1 MIRFAPAVVSRQLA
15 SLTSDQRAVSGL
27 SFALESCIMYEVLID
42 ILDAIRAQGELD
54 AIELGQILNR
64 HNKHAATRER
74 AYSKKR
80 VLPYYLKLKEED
92 PVAWEALGI
101 DDGLERQLFA
111 TLRMKPRRTASG
123 VATITVITKPA
134 PCSGNC
140 LYCPNDVRMP
150 KSYLH
155 REPACQRA
163 ERNHFDPYLQVTSRL
178 RALEQMGHVCDK
190 VELIILG
197 GSWSDY
203 PVDYQIWFVSELF
216 RALNEAP
223 VGADVL
229 KERKALYREAGIDG
243 RDEVLAEQTRD
254 IQAAVND
261 GTLDFNSAV
270 RRLYGSG
277 SAWEDVA
284 SWQTA
289 SMTELAEQQR
299 VNEKAAHRVVG
310 LVVETRP
317 ETLDAPTLAHLRAL
331 GCTKVQIGVQSLRP
345 DVLELNG
352 RHAGESDLRRAFELL
367 RIFGF
372 KIHTHFMANLYGS
385 DIADDEADYARFVSE
400 AAFQPDE
407 VKLYPCVLVEG
418 TGLVRRYETGEWR
431 PYAEEDLVGLLARD
445 VLVTP
450 PFTRVSRMIRDIS
463 AVDIMAGSKKTN
475 LRQLVEA
482 SDALK
487 TDEVREIRFREI
499 AGEEVDISA
508 LMLDM
513 IAYETTNTSERFLQ
527 WITPE
532 GKIAGF
538 LRLSLPHEDYLLA
551 HAIELPDELG
561 CAMIRE
567 VHVYGQVANLHRSDG
582 SAQHLGLGRRLV
594 ERACELAR
602 EAGFGRIN
610 VISSVG
616 TRDYYRKL
624 GFVDGMLYQTR
635 EL

>member
-1 MIRFAPAVVSRQLA
+1 
-15 SLTSDQRAVSGL
+15 
-27 SFALESCIMYEVLID
+27 MYEVLVD
-42 ILDAIRAQGELD
+42 ILDAVRVNGPLD

-64 HNKHAATRER
+64 HNKRAATRER

-80 VLPYYLKLKEED
+80 VLPYYLRLKEED
-92 PVAWEALGI
+92 PAAWEALDI
-101 DDGLERQLFA
+101 DDELERRLFA

-134 PCSGNC
+134 VCSGNC

-163 ERNHFDPYLQVTSRL
+163 ERNYFDPYLQVASRL

-203 PVDYQIWFVSELF
+203 PTGYQVWFVNELF

-223 VGADVL
+223 VETDAL
-229 KERKALYREAGIDG
+229 KERKARYREAGIDG
-243 RDEVLAEQTRD
+243 RDEVLAKQTRD
-254 IQAAVND
+254 VQAAVND
-261 GTLDFNSAV
+261 GVLDFNSAV
-270 RRLYGSG
+270 RQFYGSG
-277 SAWEDVA
+277 SAWEDA
-284 SWQTA
+284 ALWQTA
-289 SMTELAEQQR
+289 SMTELAKHQR

-317 ETLDAPTLAHLRAL
+317 ETLDAPTLEHLRAL

-345 DVLELNG
+345 EVLELNG
-352 RHAGESDLRRAFELL
+352 RHTGESDLRRVFELL

-372 KIHTHFMANLYGS
+372 KIHTHFMVNLYGS
-385 DIADDEADYARFVSE
+385 DIAGDEADYARFVSE

-431 PYAEEDLVGLLARD
+431 PYAEEELVELLARD

-482 SDALK
+482 SDTLK
-487 TDEVREIRFREI
+487 AGDVREIRFREI
-499 AGEEVDISA
+499 AGEEIDVSS
-508 LMLDM
+508 LVLDTV
-513 IAYETTNTSERFLQ
+513 AYETTNTSERFLQ

-624 GFVDGMLYQTR
+624 GFVDGALYQTR

>member
-1 MIRFAPAVVSRQLA
+1 
-15 SLTSDQRAVSGL
+15 
-27 SFALESCIMYEVLID
+27 MYEVLVD
-42 ILDAIRAQGELD
+42 ILDAVRVNGPLD

-64 HNKHAATRER
+64 HNKRAAKRER

-80 VLPYYLKLKEED
+80 MLPYYFRLKEED
-92 PVAWEALGI
+92 PVAWQALDI
-101 DDGLERQLFA
+101 DDELERQLFA

-163 ERNHFDPYLQVTSRL
+163 ERNYFDPYLQVASRL

-203 PVDYQIWFVSELF
+203 PTGYQVWFVNELF

-223 VGADVL
+223 VETDAL
-229 KERKALYREAGIDG
+229 KERKARYQEAGIDG
-243 RDEVLAEQTRD
+243 RDEVLAKQTRD
-254 IQAAVND
+254 VQAAVND
-261 GTLDFNSAV
+261 GVLDFNSAV
-270 RRLYGSG
+270 RQFYGSG
-277 SAWEDVA
+277 SAWEDA
-284 SWQTA
+284 ALWQTA
-289 SMTELAEQQR
+289 SMTELAKHQR

-317 ETLDAPTLAHLRAL
+317 ETLDAPTLEHLRAL

-345 DVLELNG
+345 EVLELNG
-352 RHAGESDLRRAFELL
+352 RHTGESDLRRAFELL

-372 KIHTHFMANLYGS
+372 KIHTHFMVNLYGS
-385 DIADDEADYARFVSE
+385 DIAGDEADYARFVSE

-508 LMLDM
+508 LMLDTV
-513 IAYETTNTSERFLQ
+513 AYETTNTSERFLQ

-624 GFVDGMLYQTR
+624 GFVDGALYQTR

>member
-1 MIRFAPAVVSRQLA
+1 
-15 SLTSDQRAVSGL
+15 
-27 SFALESCIMYEVLID
+27 MYEVLVD
-42 ILDAIRAQGELD
+42 ILDAVRVNGPLD
-54 AIELGQILNR
+54 AIELGQIFNR
-64 HNKHAATRER
+64 HNKRAATRER

-80 VLPYYLKLKEED
+80 VLPYYLRLKEED
-92 PVAWEALGI
+92 PAAWEALDI
-101 DDGLERQLFA
+101 DDELERRLFA

-134 PCSGNC
+134 VCSGNC

-163 ERNHFDPYLQVTSRL
+163 ERNYFDPYLQVASRL

-203 PVDYQIWFVSELF
+203 PTGYQVWFVNELF

-223 VGADVL
+223 VETDAL
-229 KERKALYREAGIDG
+229 KERKARYREAGIDG
-243 RDEVLAEQTRD
+243 RDEVLAKQTRD
-254 IQAAVND
+254 VQAAVND
-261 GTLDFNSAV
+261 GVLDFNSAV
-270 RRLYGSG
+270 RQFYGSG
-277 SAWEDVA
+277 SAWEDA
-284 SWQTA
+284 ALWQTA
-289 SMTELAEQQR
+289 SMTELAKHQR

-317 ETLDAPTLAHLRAL
+317 ETLDAPTLEHLRAL

-345 DVLELNG
+345 EVLELNG
-352 RHAGESDLRRAFELL
+352 RHTGESDLRRAFELL

-372 KIHTHFMANLYGS
+372 KIHTHFMVNLYGS
-385 DIADDEADYARFVSE
+385 DIAGDEADYARFVSE

-431 PYAEEDLVGLLARD
+431 PYAEEELVELLARD

-482 SDALK
+482 SDTLK
-487 TDEVREIRFREI
+487 AGDVREIRFREI
-499 AGEEVDISA
+499 AGEEIDVSS
-508 LMLDM
+508 LVLDTV
-513 IAYETTNTSERFLQ
+513 AYETTNTSERFLQ

-624 GFVDGMLYQTR
+624 GFVDGALYQTR

>member
-1 MIRFAPAVVSRQLA
+1 
-15 SLTSDQRAVSGL
+15 
-27 SFALESCIMYEVLID
+27 MYEVLID

-54 AIELGQILNR
+54 ALALGQILNR
-64 HNKHAATRER
+64 HNKRAATRER

-80 VLPYYLKLKEED
+80 MLPYYLKLKEED
-92 PVAWEALGI
+92 PAAWAALAI
-101 DDGLERQLFA
+101 DEELERQLFA

-123 VATITVITKPA
+123 VATITVITKPHA
-134 PCSGNC
+134 CSGHC

-163 ERNHFDPYLQVTSRL
+163 ERNYFDPYLQVASRL
-178 RALEQMGHVCDK
+178 RALMQMGHACDK
-190 VELIILG
+190 IELIILG
-197 GSWSDY
+197 GSWTDY
-203 PVDYQIWFVSELF
+203 PEGYRTWFVSELF

-223 VGADVL
+223 IGADVL
-229 KERKALYREAGIDG
+229 KGRRARYRAAGIDG
-243 RDEVLAEQTRD
+243 RDEVLAERTYD

-261 GTLDFNSAV
+261 GTLDFNGAV
-270 RRLYGSG
+270 RQLYGAG

-299 VNEKAAHRVVG
+299 INEKAEHRVVG

-317 ETLDAPTLAHLRAL
+317 ETLDAPTLTCLRAL

-345 DVLELNG
+345 EVLALNNRTG
-352 RHAGESDLRRAFELL
+352 DEQQLRRAFELL

-372 KIHTHFMANLYGS
+372 KIHTHFMVNLYGS
-385 DIADDEADYARFVSE
+385 TIADDEADYARFVSE
-400 AAFQPDE
+400 TAFQPDE

-418 TGLVRRYETGEWR
+418 TGLVEKHAGGQWQ
-431 PYAEEDLVGLLARD
+431 PYAEDELVELLTRD
-445 VLVTP
+445 VLATP

-463 AVDIMAGSKKTN
+463 AVDIVAGSKKTN
-475 LRQLVEA
+475 LRQMVEA
-482 SDALK
+482 SLANNV
-487 TDEVREIRFREI
+487 EAVREMRFREI
-499 AGEEVDISA
+499 AGDEVDLAELA
-508 LMLDM
+508 LDEV
-513 IAYETTNTSERFLQ
+513 AYETSNTSERFLQ
-527 WITPE
+527 WVTPQ

-538 LRLSLPHEDYLLA
+538 LRLSLPHDGYVRV
-551 HAIELPDELG
+551 HTDELPDELG

-567 VHVYGQVANLHRSDG
+567 VHVYGQAANLHRSDG
-582 SAQHLGLGRRLV
+582 SAQHLGLGRQLV
-594 ERACELAR
+594 EHACAIAR

-624 GFVDGMLYQTR
+624 GFADGDLYQTR

>member
-1 MIRFAPAVVSRQLA
+1 
-15 SLTSDQRAVSGL
+15 
-27 SFALESCIMYEVLID
+27 MYEVLVD
-42 ILDAIRAQGELD
+42 ILDAVRVNGPLD

-64 HNKHAATRER
+64 HNKRAATRER

-80 VLPYYLKLKEED
+80 VLPYYLRLKEED
-92 PVAWEALGI
+92 PAAWEALDI
-101 DDGLERQLFA
+101 DDELERRLFA

-134 PCSGNC
+134 VCSGNC

-163 ERNHFDPYLQVTSRL
+163 ERNYFDPYLQVASRL

-203 PVDYQIWFVSELF
+203 PTGYQVWFVNELF

-223 VGADVL
+223 VETDAL
-229 KERKALYREAGIDG
+229 KERKARYREAGIDG
-243 RDEVLAEQTRD
+243 RDEVLAKQTRD
-254 IQAAVND
+254 VQAAVND
-261 GTLDFNSAV
+261 GALDFNSAV
-270 RRLYGSG
+270 RQFYGSG
-277 SAWEDVA
+277 SAWEDA
-284 SWQTA
+284 ALWQTA
-289 SMTELAEQQR
+289 SMTELAKHQR

-317 ETLDAPTLAHLRAL
+317 ETLDAPTLEHLRAL

-345 DVLELNG
+345 EVLELNG
-352 RHAGESDLRRAFELL
+352 RHTGESDLRRAFELL

-372 KIHTHFMANLYGS
+372 KIHTHFMVNLYGS
-385 DIADDEADYARFVSE
+385 DIAGDEADYARFVSE

-431 PYAEEDLVGLLARD
+431 PYAEEELVELLARD

-482 SDALK
+482 SDTLK
-487 TDEVREIRFREI
+487 AGDVREIRFREI
-499 AGEEVDISA
+499 AGEEIDVSS
-508 LMLDM
+508 LVLDTVV
-513 IAYETTNTSERFLQ
+513 YETTNTSERFLQ

-624 GFVDGMLYQTR
+624 GFVDGALYQTR

>member
-1 MIRFAPAVVSRQLA
+1 MV
-15 SLTSDQRAVSGL
+15 
-27 SFALESCIMYEVLID
+27 
-42 ILDAIRAQGELD
+42 
-54 AIELGQILNR
+54 
-64 HNKHAATRER
+64 
-74 AYSKKR
+74 
-80 VLPYYLKLKEED
+80 
-92 PVAWEALGI
+92 
-101 DDGLERQLFA
+101 
-111 TLRMKPRRTASG
+111 
-123 VATITVITKPA
+123 
-134 PCSGNC
+134 
-140 LYCPNDVRMP
+140 
-150 KSYLH
+150 
-155 REPACQRA
+155 
-163 ERNHFDPYLQVTSRL
+163 
-178 RALEQMGHVCDK
+178 
-190 VELIILG
+190 
-197 GSWSDY
+197 
-203 PVDYQIWFVSELF
+203 
-216 RALNEAP
+216 
-223 VGADVL
+223 
-229 KERKALYREAGIDG
+229 
-243 RDEVLAEQTRD
+243 
-254 IQAAVND
+254 
-261 GTLDFNSAV
+261 
-270 RRLYGSG
+270 
-277 SAWEDVA
+277 
-284 SWQTA
+284 
-289 SMTELAEQQR
+289 
-299 VNEKAAHRVVG
+299 
-310 LVVETRP
+310 
-317 ETLDAPTLAHLRAL
+317 
-331 GCTKVQIGVQSLRP
+331 
-345 DVLELNG
+345 
-352 RHAGESDLRRAFELL
+352 
-367 RIFGF
+367 
-372 KIHTHFMANLYGS
+372 NLYGS
-385 DIADDEADYARFVSE
+385 DIAGDEADYARFVSE

-508 LMLDM
+508 LMLDTV
-513 IAYETTNTSERFLQ
+513 AYETTNTSERFLQ

-624 GFVDGMLYQTR
+624 GFVDGALYQTR

>member
-1 MIRFAPAVVSRQLA
+1 
-15 SLTSDQRAVSGL
+15 
-27 SFALESCIMYEVLID
+27 MYEVLVD
-42 ILDAIRAQGELD
+42 ILDAVRVNGPLD

-64 HNKHAATRER
+64 HNKRAATRER

-80 VLPYYLKLKEED
+80 VLPYYLRLKEED
-92 PVAWEALGI
+92 PAAWEALDI
-101 DDGLERQLFA
+101 DDELERRLFA

-134 PCSGNC
+134 VCSGNC

-163 ERNHFDPYLQVTSRL
+163 ERNYFDPYLQVASRL

-203 PVDYQIWFVSELF
+203 PTGYQVWFVNELF

-223 VGADVL
+223 VETDAL
-229 KERKALYREAGIDG
+229 KERKAHYREAGIDG
-243 RDEVLAEQTRD
+243 RDEVLAKQTRD
-254 IQAAVND
+254 VQAAVND
-261 GTLDFNSAV
+261 GVLDFNSAV
-270 RRLYGSG
+270 RQFYGSG
-277 SAWEDVA
+277 SAWEDA
-284 SWQTA
+284 ALWQTA
-289 SMTELAEQQR
+289 SMTELAKHQC

-317 ETLDAPTLAHLRAL
+317 ETLDAPTLEHLRAL

-345 DVLELNG
+345 EVLELNG
-352 RHAGESDLRRAFELL
+352 RHTGESDLRRAFELL

-372 KIHTHFMANLYGS
+372 KIHTHFMVNLYGS
-385 DIADDEADYARFVSE
+385 DIAGDEADYARFVSE

-431 PYAEEDLVGLLARD
+431 PYAEEELVELLARD

-482 SDALK
+482 SDTLK
-487 TDEVREIRFREI
+487 AGDVREIRFREI
-499 AGEEVDISA
+499 AGEEIDVSS
-508 LMLDM
+508 LVLDTV
-513 IAYETTNTSERFLQ
+513 AYETTNTSERFLQ

-624 GFVDGMLYQTR
+624 GFVDGALYQTR

>member
-1 MIRFAPAVVSRQLA
+1 
-15 SLTSDQRAVSGL
+15 
-27 SFALESCIMYEVLID
+27 MYEVLVD
-42 ILDAIRAQGELD
+42 ILDAVRVNGPLD

-64 HNKHAATRER
+64 HNKRAATRER

-80 VLPYYLKLKEED
+80 VLPYYLRLKEED
-92 PVAWEALGI
+92 PAAWEALDI
-101 DDGLERQLFA
+101 DDELERRLFA

-134 PCSGNC
+134 VCSGNC

-163 ERNHFDPYLQVTSRL
+163 ERNYFDPYLQVASRL

-203 PVDYQIWFVSELF
+203 PTGYQVWFVNELF

-223 VGADVL
+223 VETDAL
-229 KERKALYREAGIDG
+229 KERKARYREAGIDG
-243 RDEVLAEQTRD
+243 RDEVLAKQTRD
-254 IQAAVND
+254 VQAAVND
-261 GTLDFNSAV
+261 GVLDFNSAV
-270 RRLYGSG
+270 RQFYGSG
-277 SAWEDVA
+277 SAWEDA
-284 SWQTA
+284 ALWQTA
-289 SMTELAEQQR
+289 SMTELAKHQR

-317 ETLDAPTLAHLRAL
+317 ETLDAPTLEHLRAL

-345 DVLELNG
+345 EVLELNG
-352 RHAGESDLRRAFELL
+352 RHTGESDLRRAFELL

-372 KIHTHFMANLYGS
+372 KIHTHFMVNLYGS
-385 DIADDEADYARFVSE
+385 DIAGDEADYARFVSE

-431 PYAEEDLVGLLARD
+431 PYAEEELVELLARD

-482 SDALK
+482 SDTLK
-487 TDEVREIRFREI
+487 AGDVREIRFREI
-499 AGEEVDISA
+499 AGEEIDVSS
-508 LMLDM
+508 LVLDTV
-513 IAYETTNTSERFLQ
+513 AYETTNTSERFLQ

-624 GFVDGMLYQTR
+624 GFVDGALYQTR

>member
-1 MIRFAPAVVSRQLA
+1 
-15 SLTSDQRAVSGL
+15 
-27 SFALESCIMYEVLID
+27 MYEVLVD
-42 ILDAIRAQGELD
+42 ILDAVRVNGPLD

-64 HNKHAATRER
+64 HNKRAAKRER

-80 VLPYYLKLKEED
+80 MLPYYFRLKEED
-92 PVAWEALGI
+92 PVAWQALDI
-101 DDGLERQLFA
+101 DDELERQLFA

-163 ERNHFDPYLQVTSRL
+163 ERNYFDPYLQVASRL
-178 RALEQMGHVCDK
+178 RALEQMGHVCGK

-203 PVDYQIWFVSELF
+203 PTGYQVWFVNELF

-223 VGADVL
+223 VETDAL
-229 KERKALYREAGIDG
+229 KERKARYREAGIDG
-243 RDEVLAEQTRD
+243 RDEVLAKQTRD
-254 IQAAVND
+254 VQAAVND
-261 GTLDFNSAV
+261 GVLDFNSAV
-270 RRLYGSG
+270 RQFYGSG
-277 SAWEDVA
+277 SAWEDA
-284 SWQTA
+284 ALWQTA
-289 SMTELAEQQR
+289 SMTELAKHQR

-317 ETLDAPTLAHLRAL
+317 ETLDAPTLEHLRAL

-345 DVLELNG
+345 EVLELNG
-352 RHAGESDLRRAFELL
+352 RHTGESDLRRAFELL

-372 KIHTHFMANLYGS
+372 KIHTHFMVNLYGS
-385 DIADDEADYARFVSE
+385 DIAGDEADYARFVSE

-508 LMLDM
+508 LMLDTV
-513 IAYETTNTSERFLQ
+513 AYETTNTSERFLQ

-624 GFVDGMLYQTR
+624 GFVDGALYQTR

>member
-1 MIRFAPAVVSRQLA
+1 
-15 SLTSDQRAVSGL
+15 
-27 SFALESCIMYEVLID
+27 MYEVLVD
-42 ILDAIRAQGELD
+42 ILDAVRVNGPLD

-64 HNKHAATRER
+64 HNKRAATRER

-80 VLPYYLKLKEED
+80 VLPYYLRLKEED
-92 PVAWEALGI
+92 PAAWEALDI
-101 DDGLERQLFA
+101 DDELERRLFA

-134 PCSGNC
+134 VCSGNC

-163 ERNHFDPYLQVTSRL
+163 ERNYFDPYLQVASRL

-203 PVDYQIWFVSELF
+203 PTGYQVWFVNELF

-223 VGADVL
+223 VETDAL
-229 KERKALYREAGIDG
+229 KERKARYREAGIDG
-243 RDEVLAEQTRD
+243 RDEVLAKQTRD
-254 IQAAVND
+254 VQAAVND
-261 GTLDFNSAV
+261 GVLDFNSAV
-270 RRLYGSG
+270 RQFYGSG
-277 SAWEDVA
+277 SAWEDA
-284 SWQTA
+284 ALWQTA
-289 SMTELAEQQR
+289 SMTELAKHQR

-317 ETLDAPTLAHLRAL
+317 ETLDAPTLEHLRAL

-345 DVLELNG
+345 EVLELNG
-352 RHAGESDLRRAFELL
+352 RHTGESDLRRAFELL

-372 KIHTHFMANLYGS
+372 KIHTHFMVNLYGS
-385 DIADDEADYARFVSE
+385 DIAGDEADYARFVSE

-418 TGLVRRYETGEWR
+418 TGLIRRYETGEWR
-431 PYAEEDLVGLLARD
+431 PYAEEELVELLARD

-482 SDALK
+482 SDTLK
-487 TDEVREIRFREI
+487 AGDVREIRFREI
-499 AGEEVDISA
+499 AGEEIDVSS
-508 LMLDM
+508 LVLDTV
-513 IAYETTNTSERFLQ
+513 AYETTNTSERFLQ

-624 GFVDGMLYQTR
+624 GFVDGALYQTR

>member
-1 MIRFAPAVVSRQLA
+1 
-15 SLTSDQRAVSGL
+15 
-27 SFALESCIMYEVLID
+27 MYEVLVD
-42 ILDAIRAQGELD
+42 ILDAVRVNGPLD

-64 HNKHAATRER
+64 HNKRAATRER

-80 VLPYYLKLKEED
+80 VLPYYLRLKEED
-92 PVAWEALGI
+92 PAAWEALDI
-101 DDGLERQLFA
+101 DDELERRLFA

-134 PCSGNC
+134 VCSGNC

-163 ERNHFDPYLQVTSRL
+163 ERNYFDPYLQVASRL

-203 PVDYQIWFVSELF
+203 PTGYQVWFVNELF

-223 VGADVL
+223 VETDAL
-229 KERKALYREAGIDG
+229 KERKAHYREAGIDG
-243 RDEVLAEQTRD
+243 RDEVLAKQTRD
-254 IQAAVND
+254 VQAAVND
-261 GTLDFNSAV
+261 GVLDFNSAV
-270 RRLYGSG
+270 RQFYGSG
-277 SAWEDVA
+277 SAWEDA
-284 SWQTA
+284 ALWQTA
-289 SMTELAEQQR
+289 SMTELAKHQR

-317 ETLDAPTLAHLRAL
+317 ETLDAPTLEHLRAL

-345 DVLELNG
+345 EVLELNG
-352 RHAGESDLRRAFELL
+352 RHTGESDLRRAFELL

-372 KIHTHFMANLYGS
+372 KIHTHFMVNLYGS
-385 DIADDEADYARFVSE
+385 DIAGDEADYARFVSE

-431 PYAEEDLVGLLARD
+431 PYAEEELVELLARD

-482 SDALK
+482 SDTLK
-487 TDEVREIRFREI
+487 AGDVREIRFREI
-499 AGEEVDISA
+499 AGEEIDVSS
-508 LMLDM
+508 LVLDTV
-513 IAYETTNTSERFLQ
+513 AYETTNTSERFLQ

-624 GFVDGMLYQTR
+624 GFVDGALYQTR

>member
-1 MIRFAPAVVSRQLA
+1 
-15 SLTSDQRAVSGL
+15 
-27 SFALESCIMYEVLID
+27 MYEVLVD
-42 ILDAIRAQGELD
+42 ILDAVRVNGPLD

-64 HNKHAATRER
+64 HNKRAAKRER

-80 VLPYYLKLKEED
+80 MLPYYFRLKEED
-92 PVAWEALGI
+92 PVAWQALDI
-101 DDGLERQLFA
+101 DDELERQLFA

-163 ERNHFDPYLQVTSRL
+163 ERNYFDPYLQVASRL

-203 PVDYQIWFVSELF
+203 PTGYQVWFVNELF

-223 VGADVL
+223 VETDAL
-229 KERKALYREAGIDG
+229 KERKARYREAGIDG
-243 RDEVLAEQTRD
+243 RDEVLAKQTRD
-254 IQAAVND
+254 VQAAVND
-261 GTLDFNSAV
+261 GVLDFNSAV
-270 RRLYGSG
+270 RQFYGSG
-277 SAWEDVA
+277 SAWEDA
-284 SWQTA
+284 ALWQTA
-289 SMTELAEQQR
+289 SMTELAKHQR

-317 ETLDAPTLAHLRAL
+317 ETLDTPTLEHLRAL

-345 DVLELNG
+345 EVLELNG
-352 RHAGESDLRRAFELL
+352 RHTGESDLRRAFELL

-372 KIHTHFMANLYGS
+372 KIHTHFMVNLYGS
-385 DIADDEADYARFVSE
+385 DIAGDEADYARFVSE

-508 LMLDM
+508 LMLDTV
-513 IAYETTNTSERFLQ
+513 AYETTNTSERFLQ

-624 GFVDGMLYQTR
+624 GFVDGALYQTR

>member
-1 MIRFAPAVVSRQLA
+1 
-15 SLTSDQRAVSGL
+15 
-27 SFALESCIMYEVLID
+27 MYEVLVD
-42 ILDAIRAQGELD
+42 ILDAVRINGPLD

-64 HNKHAATRER
+64 HNKRAATRER

-80 VLPYYLKLKEED
+80 VLPYYLRLKEED
-92 PVAWEALGI
+92 PAAWEALDI
-101 DDGLERQLFA
+101 DDELERRLFA

-134 PCSGNC
+134 VCSGNC

-163 ERNHFDPYLQVTSRL
+163 ERNYFDPYLQVASRL

-203 PVDYQIWFVSELF
+203 PTGYQVWFVNELF

-223 VGADVL
+223 VETDAL
-229 KERKALYREAGIDG
+229 KERKARYREAGIDG
-243 RDEVLAEQTRD
+243 RDEVLAKQTRD
-254 IQAAVND
+254 VQAAVND
-261 GTLDFNSAV
+261 GVLDFNSAV
-270 RRLYGSG
+270 RQFYGSG
-277 SAWEDVA
+277 SAWEDA
-284 SWQTA
+284 ALWQTA
-289 SMTELAEQQR
+289 SMTELAKHQR

-317 ETLDAPTLAHLRAL
+317 ETLDAPTLEHLRAL

-345 DVLELNG
+345 EVLELNG
-352 RHAGESDLRRAFELL
+352 RHTGESDLRRAFELL

-372 KIHTHFMANLYGS
+372 KIHTHFMVNLYGS
-385 DIADDEADYARFVSE
+385 DIAGDEADYARFVSE

-431 PYAEEDLVGLLARD
+431 PYAEEELVELLARD

-482 SDALK
+482 SDTLK
-487 TDEVREIRFREI
+487 AGDVREIRFREI
-499 AGEEVDISA
+499 AGEEIDVSS
-508 LMLDM
+508 LVLDTV
-513 IAYETTNTSERFLQ
+513 AYETTNTSERFLQ

-624 GFVDGMLYQTR
+624 GFVDGALYQTR

>member
-1 MIRFAPAVVSRQLA
+1 
-15 SLTSDQRAVSGL
+15 
-27 SFALESCIMYEVLID
+27 MYEVLVD
-42 ILDAIRAQGELD
+42 ILDAVRVNGPLD
-54 AIELGQILNR
+54 VIELGQILNR
-64 HNKHAATRER
+64 HNKRAAKRER

-80 VLPYYLKLKEED
+80 MLPYYFRLKEED
-92 PVAWEALGI
+92 PVAWQALDI
-101 DDGLERQLFA
+101 DDELERQLFA

-163 ERNHFDPYLQVTSRL
+163 ERNYFDPYLQVASRL

-203 PVDYQIWFVSELF
+203 PTGYQVWFVNELF

-223 VGADVL
+223 VETDAL
-229 KERKALYREAGIDG
+229 KERKARYREAGIDG
-243 RDEVLAEQTRD
+243 RDEVLAKQTRD
-254 IQAAVND
+254 VQAAVND
-261 GTLDFNSAV
+261 GVLDFNSAV
-270 RRLYGSG
+270 RQFYGSG
-277 SAWEDVA
+277 SAWEDA
-284 SWQTA
+284 ALWQTA
-289 SMTELAEQQR
+289 SMTELAKHQR

-317 ETLDAPTLAHLRAL
+317 ETLDAPTLEHLRAL

-345 DVLELNG
+345 EVLELNG
-352 RHAGESDLRRAFELL
+352 RHTGESDLRRAFELL

-372 KIHTHFMANLYGS
+372 KIHTHFMVNLYGS
-385 DIADDEADYARFVSE
+385 DIAGDEADYARFVSE

-508 LMLDM
+508 LMLDTV
-513 IAYETTNTSERFLQ
+513 AYETTNTSERFLQ

-624 GFVDGMLYQTR
+624 GFVDGALYQTR

>member
-1 MIRFAPAVVSRQLA
+1 
-15 SLTSDQRAVSGL
+15 
-27 SFALESCIMYEVLID
+27 MYEVLVD
-42 ILDAIRAQGELD
+42 ILDAVRVNGPLD

-64 HNKHAATRER
+64 HNKRAATRER

-80 VLPYYLKLKEED
+80 VLPYYLRLKEED
-92 PVAWEALGI
+92 PAAWEALDI
-101 DDGLERQLFA
+101 DDELERRLFA

-134 PCSGNC
+134 VCSGNC

-163 ERNHFDPYLQVTSRL
+163 ERNYFDPYLQVASRL

-203 PVDYQIWFVSELF
+203 PTGYQVWFVNELF

-223 VGADVL
+223 VETDAL
-229 KERKALYREAGIDG
+229 KERKAHYREAGIDG
-243 RDEVLAEQTRD
+243 RDEVLAKQTRD
-254 IQAAVND
+254 VQAAVND
-261 GTLDFNSAV
+261 GVLDFNSAV
-270 RRLYGSG
+270 RQFYGSG
-277 SAWEDVA
+277 SAWEDA
-284 SWQTA
+284 ALWQTA
-289 SMTELAEQQR
+289 SMTELAKHQR

-317 ETLDAPTLAHLRAL
+317 ETLDAPTLEHLRAL

-345 DVLELNG
+345 EVLELNG
-352 RHAGESDLRRAFELL
+352 RHTGESDLRRAFELL

-372 KIHTHFMANLYGS
+372 KIHTHFMVNLYGS
-385 DIADDEADYARFVSE
+385 DIAGDEADYARFVSE

-431 PYAEEDLVGLLARD
+431 PYAEEELVELLARD

-463 AVDIMAGSKKTN
+463 AVDIMAGSKKMN

-482 SDALK
+482 SDTLK
-487 TDEVREIRFREI
+487 AGDVREIRFREI
-499 AGEEVDISA
+499 AGEEIDVSS
-508 LMLDM
+508 LVLDTV
-513 IAYETTNTSERFLQ
+513 AYETTNTSERFLQ

-624 GFVDGMLYQTR
+624 GFVDGALYQTR

>member
-1 MIRFAPAVVSRQLA
+1 
-15 SLTSDQRAVSGL
+15 
-27 SFALESCIMYEVLID
+27 MYEVLVD
-42 ILDAIRAQGELD
+42 ILDAVRVNGPLD
-54 AIELGQILNR
+54 TIELGQILNR
-64 HNKHAATRER
+64 HNKRAAKRER

-80 VLPYYLKLKEED
+80 MLPYYFRLKEED
-92 PVAWEALGI
+92 PVAWQALDI
-101 DDGLERQLFA
+101 DDELERQLFA

-163 ERNHFDPYLQVTSRL
+163 ERNYFDPYLQVASRL

-203 PVDYQIWFVSELF
+203 PTGYQVWFVNELF

-223 VGADVL
+223 VETDAL
-229 KERKALYREAGIDG
+229 KERKARYREAGIDG
-243 RDEVLAEQTRD
+243 RDEVLAKQTRD
-254 IQAAVND
+254 VQAAVND
-261 GTLDFNSAV
+261 GVLDFNSAV
-270 RRLYGSG
+270 RQFYGSG
-277 SAWEDVA
+277 SAWEDA
-284 SWQTA
+284 ALWQTA
-289 SMTELAEQQR
+289 SMTELAKHQR

-317 ETLDAPTLAHLRAL
+317 ETLDAPTLEHLRAL

-345 DVLELNG
+345 EVLELNG
-352 RHAGESDLRRAFELL
+352 RHTGESDLRRAFELL

-372 KIHTHFMANLYGS
+372 KIHTHFMVNLYGS
-385 DIADDEADYARFVSE
+385 DIAGDEADYARFVSE

-508 LMLDM
+508 LMLDTV
-513 IAYETTNTSERFLQ
+513 AYETTNTSERFLQ

-624 GFVDGMLYQTR
+624 GFVDGALYQTR

>member
-1 MIRFAPAVVSRQLA
+1 
-15 SLTSDQRAVSGL
+15 
-27 SFALESCIMYEVLID
+27 MYEVLVD
-42 ILDAIRAQGELD
+42 ILDAVRVNGPLD

-64 HNKHAATRER
+64 HNKRAATRER

-80 VLPYYLKLKEED
+80 VLPYYLRLKEED
-92 PVAWEALGI
+92 PAAWEALDI
-101 DDGLERQLFA
+101 DDELERRLFA

-134 PCSGNC
+134 VCSGNC

-163 ERNHFDPYLQVTSRL
+163 ERNYFDPYLQVASRL

-203 PVDYQIWFVSELF
+203 PTGYQVWFVNELF

-223 VGADVL
+223 VETDAL
-229 KERKALYREAGIDG
+229 KERKARYREAGIDG
-243 RDEVLAEQTRD
+243 RDEVLAKQTRD
-254 IQAAVND
+254 VQAAVND
-261 GTLDFNSAV
+261 GVLDFNSAV
-270 RRLYGSG
+270 RQFYGSG
-277 SAWEDVA
+277 SAWEDA
-284 SWQTA
+284 ALWQTA
-289 SMTELAEQQR
+289 SMTELAKHQR

-317 ETLDAPTLAHLRAL
+317 ETLDAPTLEHLRAL
-331 GCTKVQIGVQSLRP
+331 GCTKVQIGVQSLRSE
-345 DVLELNG
+345 VLELNG
-352 RHAGESDLRRAFELL
+352 RHTGESDLRRAFELL

-372 KIHTHFMANLYGS
+372 KIHTHFMVNLYGS
-385 DIADDEADYARFVSE
+385 DIAGDEADYARFVSE

-431 PYAEEDLVGLLARD
+431 PYAEEELVELLARD

-482 SDALK
+482 SDTLK
-487 TDEVREIRFREI
+487 AGDVREIRFREI
-499 AGEEVDISA
+499 AGEEIDVSS
-508 LMLDM
+508 LVLDTV
-513 IAYETTNTSERFLQ
+513 AYETTNTSERFLQ

-624 GFVDGMLYQTR
+624 GFVDGALYQTR

>member
-1 MIRFAPAVVSRQLA
+1 
-15 SLTSDQRAVSGL
+15 
-27 SFALESCIMYEVLID
+27 MYEVLVD
-42 ILDAIRAQGELD
+42 ILDAVRVNGPLD

-64 HNKHAATRER
+64 HNKRAAKRER

-80 VLPYYLKLKEED
+80 MLPYYFRLKEED
-92 PVAWEALGI
+92 PVAWQALDI
-101 DDGLERQLFA
+101 DDELERQLFA

-163 ERNHFDPYLQVTSRL
+163 ERNYFDPYLQVASRL

-203 PVDYQIWFVSELF
+203 PTGYQVWFVNELF

-223 VGADVL
+223 VETDAL
-229 KERKALYREAGIDG
+229 KERKARYREAGIDG
-243 RDEVLAEQTRD
+243 RDEVLAKQTRD
-254 IQAAVND
+254 VQAAVND
-261 GTLDFNSAV
+261 GVLDFNSAV
-270 RRLYGSG
+270 RQFYGSE
-277 SAWEDVA
+277 SAWEDA
-284 SWQTA
+284 ALWQTA
-289 SMTELAEQQR
+289 SMTELAKHQR

-317 ETLDAPTLAHLRAL
+317 ETLDAPTLEHLRAL

-345 DVLELNG
+345 EVLELNG
-352 RHAGESDLRRAFELL
+352 RHTGESDLRRAFELL

-372 KIHTHFMANLYGS
+372 KIHTHFMVNLYGS
-385 DIADDEADYARFVSE
+385 DIAGDEADYARFVSE

-508 LMLDM
+508 LMLDTV
-513 IAYETTNTSERFLQ
+513 AYETTNTSERFLQ

-624 GFVDGMLYQTR
+624 GFVDGALYQTR

>member
-1 MIRFAPAVVSRQLA
+1 
-15 SLTSDQRAVSGL
+15 
-27 SFALESCIMYEVLID
+27 MYEVLVD
-42 ILDAIRAQGELD
+42 ILDAVRVNGPLD

-64 HNKHAATRER
+64 HNKRAATRER

-80 VLPYYLKLKEED
+80 VLPYYLRLKEED
-92 PVAWEALGI
+92 PAAWEALDI
-101 DDGLERQLFA
+101 DDELERRLFA

-134 PCSGNC
+134 VCSGNC

-163 ERNHFDPYLQVTSRL
+163 ERNYFDPYLQVASRL

-203 PVDYQIWFVSELF
+203 PTGYQVWFVNELF

-223 VGADVL
+223 VETDAL
-229 KERKALYREAGIDG
+229 KERKAHYREAGIDG
-243 RDEVLAEQTRD
+243 RDEVLAKQTRD
-254 IQAAVND
+254 VQAAVND
-261 GTLDFNSAV
+261 GVLDFNSAV
-270 RRLYGSG
+270 RQFYGSG
-277 SAWEDVA
+277 SAWEDA
-284 SWQTA
+284 ALWQTA
-289 SMTELAEQQR
+289 SMTELAKHQR

-317 ETLDAPTLAHLRAL
+317 ETLDAPTLEHLRAL

-345 DVLELNG
+345 EVLELNG
-352 RHAGESDLRRAFELL
+352 RHTGESDLRRAFELL

-372 KIHTHFMANLYGS
+372 KIHTHFMVNLYGS
-385 DIADDEADYARFVSE
+385 DIAGDEADYARFVSE

-431 PYAEEDLVGLLARD
+431 PYAEEELVELLARD

-482 SDALK
+482 SDTLK
-487 TDEVREIRFREI
+487 AGDVREIRFREI
-499 AGEEVDISA
+499 AGEEIDVSS
-508 LMLDM
+508 LVLDTV
-513 IAYETTNTSERFLQ
+513 AYETTNTSERFLQ

-567 VHVYGQVANLHRSDG
+567 LHVYGQVANLHRSDG

-624 GFVDGMLYQTR
+624 GFVDGALYQTR

>member
-1 MIRFAPAVVSRQLA
+1 
-15 SLTSDQRAVSGL
+15 
-27 SFALESCIMYEVLID
+27 MYEVLVD
-42 ILDAIRAQGELD
+42 ILDAVRVNGPLD

-64 HNKHAATRER
+64 HNKRAATRER

-80 VLPYYLKLKEED
+80 VLPYYLRLKEED
-92 PVAWEALGI
+92 PAAWEALDI
-101 DDGLERQLFA
+101 DDELERRLFA

-134 PCSGNC
+134 VCSGNC

-163 ERNHFDPYLQVTSRL
+163 ERNYFDPYLQVASRL

-203 PVDYQIWFVSELF
+203 PTGYQVWFVNELF

-223 VGADVL
+223 VETDAL
-229 KERKALYREAGIDG
+229 KERKARYREAGIDG
-243 RDEVLAEQTRD
+243 RDEVLAKQTRD
-254 IQAAVND
+254 VQAAVND
-261 GTLDFNSAV
+261 GVLDFNSAV
-270 RRLYGSG
+270 RQFYGSG
-277 SAWEDVA
+277 SAWEDA
-284 SWQTA
+284 ALWQTA
-289 SMTELAEQQR
+289 SMTELAKHQR

-317 ETLDAPTLAHLRAL
+317 ETLDAPTLEHLRAL

-345 DVLELNG
+345 EVLELNG
-352 RHAGESDLRRAFELL
+352 RHTGESDLRRAFELL

-372 KIHTHFMANLYGS
+372 KIHTHFMVNLYGS
-385 DIADDEADYARFVSE
+385 DIAGDEADYARFVSE

-431 PYAEEDLVGLLARD
+431 PYAEEELVELLARD

-482 SDALK
+482 SDTLK
-487 TDEVREIRFREI
+487 AGDVREIRFREI
-499 AGEEVDISA
+499 AGEEIDVSS
-508 LMLDM
+508 LVLDTV
-513 IAYETTNTSERFLQ
+513 AYETTNTSERFLQ

-582 SAQHLGLGRRLV
+582 RAQHLGLGRRLV

-624 GFVDGMLYQTR
+624 GFVDGALYQTR

>member
-1 MIRFAPAVVSRQLA
+1 
-15 SLTSDQRAVSGL
+15 
-27 SFALESCIMYEVLID
+27 MYEVLVD
-42 ILDAIRAQGELD
+42 ILDAVRVNGPLD

-64 HNKHAATRER
+64 HNKRAAKRER

-80 VLPYYLKLKEED
+80 MLPYYFRLKEED
-92 PVAWEALGI
+92 PVAWQALDI
-101 DDGLERQLFA
+101 DDELERQLFA

-163 ERNHFDPYLQVTSRL
+163 ERNYFDPYLQVASRL

-203 PVDYQIWFVSELF
+203 PTGYQVWFVNELF

-223 VGADVL
+223 VETDAL
-229 KERKALYREAGIDG
+229 KERKARYREAGIDG
-243 RDEVLAEQTRD
+243 RDEVLAKQTRD
-254 IQAAVND
+254 VQAAVND
-261 GTLDFNSAV
+261 GVLDFNSAV
-270 RRLYGSG
+270 RQFYGSG
-277 SAWEDVA
+277 SAWEDA
-284 SWQTA
+284 ALWQTA
-289 SMTELAEQQR
+289 SMTELAKHQR

-317 ETLDAPTLAHLRAL
+317 ETLDAPTLEHLRAL

-345 DVLELNG
+345 EVLELNG
-352 RHAGESDLRRAFELL
+352 RHTGESDLRRAFKLL

-372 KIHTHFMANLYGS
+372 KIHTHFMVNLYGS
-385 DIADDEADYARFVSE
+385 DIAGDEADYARFVSE

-508 LMLDM
+508 LMLDTV
-513 IAYETTNTSERFLQ
+513 AYETTNTSERFLQ

-624 GFVDGMLYQTR
+624 GFVDGALYQTR

>member
-1 MIRFAPAVVSRQLA
+1 MTAC
-15 SLTSDQRAVSGL
+15 LTSTA
-27 SFALESCIMYEVLID
+27 
-42 ILDAIRAQGELD
+42 
-54 AIELGQILNR
+54 
-64 HNKHAATRER
+64 
-74 AYSKKR
+74 
-80 VLPYYLKLKEED
+80 PY
-92 PVAWEALGI
+92 
-101 DDGLERQLFA
+101 DGSMVR
-111 TLRMKPRRTASG
+111 G
-123 VATITVITKPA
+123 VP
-134 PCSGNC
+134 G
-140 LYCPNDVRMP
+140 
-150 KSYLH
+150 
-155 REPACQRA
+155 
-163 ERNHFDPYLQVTSRL
+163 
-178 RALEQMGHVCDK
+178 
-190 VELIILG
+190 
-197 GSWSDY
+197 
-203 PVDYQIWFVSELF
+203 
-216 RALNEAP
+216 
-223 VGADVL
+223 
-229 KERKALYREAGIDG
+229 
-243 RDEVLAEQTRD
+243 
-254 IQAAVND
+254 
-261 GTLDFNSAV
+261 
-270 RRLYGSG
+270 
-277 SAWEDVA
+277 EDVA

-352 RHAGESDLRRAFELL
+352 RHAGESDLCRAFELL

-385 DIADDEADYARFVSE
+385 DIAGDEADYARFVSE

-551 HAIELPDELG
+551 HAIGASRRARVRDDSRGARLWTGREPAPQRRKRAAPRTWQKARRACLRARARSRFRAYQRHQLGRDARLLSQARLRGWHALPDAGALVVKTPHADFRFEHDTRIGEDGIL
-561 CAMIRE
+561 
-567 VHVYGQVANLHRSDG
+567 HV
-582 SAQHLGLGRRLV
+582 
-594 ERACELAR
+594 
-602 EAGFGRIN
+602 
-610 VISSVG
+610 
-616 TRDYYRKL
+616 
-624 GFVDGMLYQTR
+624 
-635 EL
+635 

>member
-1 MIRFAPAVVSRQLA
+1 
-15 SLTSDQRAVSGL
+15 
-27 SFALESCIMYEVLID
+27 MYEVLVD
-42 ILDAIRAQGELD
+42 ILDAVRVNGPLD

-64 HNKHAATRER
+64 HNKRAAKRER

-80 VLPYYLKLKEED
+80 MLPYYFRLKEED
-92 PVAWEALGI
+92 PVAWQALDI
-101 DDGLERQLFA
+101 DDELERQLFA

-163 ERNHFDPYLQVTSRL
+163 ERNYFDPYLQVASRL

-203 PVDYQIWFVSELF
+203 PTGYQVWFVNELF
-216 RALNEAP
+216 RALNEAS
-223 VGADVL
+223 VETDAL
-229 KERKALYREAGIDG
+229 KERKARYREAGIDG
-243 RDEVLAEQTRD
+243 RDEVLAKQTRD
-254 IQAAVND
+254 VQAAVND
-261 GTLDFNSAV
+261 GVLDFNSAV
-270 RRLYGSG
+270 RQFYGSG
-277 SAWEDVA
+277 SAWEDA
-284 SWQTA
+284 ALWQTA
-289 SMTELAEQQR
+289 SMTELAKHQR

-317 ETLDAPTLAHLRAL
+317 ETLDAPTLEHLRAL

-345 DVLELNG
+345 EVLELNG
-352 RHAGESDLRRAFELL
+352 RHTGESDLRRAFELL

-372 KIHTHFMANLYGS
+372 KIHTHFMVNLYGS
-385 DIADDEADYARFVSE
+385 DIAGDEADYARFVSE

-508 LMLDM
+508 LMLDTV
-513 IAYETTNTSERFLQ
+513 AYETTNTSERFLQ

-624 GFVDGMLYQTR
+624 GFVDGALYQTR

>member
-1 MIRFAPAVVSRQLA
+1 
-15 SLTSDQRAVSGL
+15 
-27 SFALESCIMYEVLID
+27 MYEVLVD

-54 AIELGQILNR
+54 ALGLGQVLNR
-64 HNKHAATRER
+64 HNKRAATRER

-80 VLPYYLKLKEED
+80 VLPYYFKLKEED
-92 PVAWEALGI
+92 PVAWQALDI
-101 DDGLERQLFA
+101 DDELERQLFA

-163 ERNHFDPYLQVTSRL
+163 ERNYFDPYLQVASRL

-203 PVDYQIWFVSELF
+203 PVGYQIWFVSELF

-243 RDEVLAEQTRD
+243 RDEVLVEQTRD

-261 GTLDFNSAV
+261 GALDFNSAV
-270 RRLYGSG
+270 RQLYGLG
-277 SAWEDVA
+277 SAWENVT
-284 SWQTA
+284 SWQMA
-289 SMTELAEQQR
+289 SMIELVEQQR
-299 VNEKAAHRVVG
+299 INEKAAHRVVG

-317 ETLDAPTLAHLRAL
+317 ETLDAPTLARLRAL
-331 GCTKVQIGVQSLRP
+331 GCTKVQIGVQSLRS

-352 RHAGESDLRRAFELL
+352 RHANKGDLRRAFELL
-367 RIFGF
+367 RVFGF

-385 DIADDEADYARFVSE
+385 DIASDEADYARFVSE
-400 AAFQPDE
+400 PAFQPDE

-418 TGLVRRYETGEWR
+418 TGLVKRYETGEWR
-431 PYAEEDLVGLLARD
+431 PYVEEELVELLARD
-445 VLVTP
+445 VLATP

-487 TDEVREIRFREI
+487 TGDVREIRFREI
-499 AGEEVDISA
+499 AGEEVDVSS
-508 LMLDM
+508 LVLD
-513 IAYETTNTSERFLQ
+513 AVSYETTNTSERFLQ

-538 LRLSLPHEDYLLA
+538 LRLSLPHEDYLRA
-551 HAIELPDELG
+551 HAKKLPDELG

-582 SAQHLGLGRRLV
+582 SAQHLGLGRKLV

-602 EAGFGRIN
+602 EAGSTRIN

>member
-1 MIRFAPAVVSRQLA
+1 
-15 SLTSDQRAVSGL
+15 
-27 SFALESCIMYEVLID
+27 MYEVLVD
-42 ILDAIRAQGELD
+42 ILDAVRVNGPLD

-64 HNKHAATRER
+64 HNKRAAKRER

-80 VLPYYLKLKEED
+80 MLPYYFRLKEED
-92 PVAWEALGI
+92 PVAWQALDI
-101 DDGLERQLFA
+101 DDELERQLFA

-163 ERNHFDPYLQVTSRL
+163 ERNYFDPYLQVASRF

-203 PVDYQIWFVSELF
+203 PTGYQVWFVNELF

-223 VGADVL
+223 VETDAL
-229 KERKALYREAGIDG
+229 KERKARYREAGIDG
-243 RDEVLAEQTRD
+243 RDEVLAKQTRD
-254 IQAAVND
+254 VQAAVND
-261 GTLDFNSAV
+261 GVLDFNSAV
-270 RRLYGSG
+270 RQFYGSG
-277 SAWEDVA
+277 SAWEDA
-284 SWQTA
+284 ALWQTA
-289 SMTELAEQQR
+289 SMTELAKHQR

-317 ETLDAPTLAHLRAL
+317 ETLDAPTLEHLRAL

-345 DVLELNG
+345 EVLELNG
-352 RHAGESDLRRAFELL
+352 RHTGESDLRRAFELL

-372 KIHTHFMANLYGS
+372 KIHTHFMVNLYGS
-385 DIADDEADYARFVSE
+385 DIAGDEADYARFVSE

-508 LMLDM
+508 LMLDTV
-513 IAYETTNTSERFLQ
+513 AYETTNTSERFLQ

-538 LRLSLPHEDYLLA
+538 LRLSLPHEDSLLA

-624 GFVDGMLYQTR
+624 GFVDGALYQTR

>member
-1 MIRFAPAVVSRQLA
+1 
-15 SLTSDQRAVSGL
+15 
-27 SFALESCIMYEVLID
+27 MYEVLID

-64 HNKHAATRER
+64 HNKRAATRER

-80 VLPYYLKLKEED
+80 VLPYYFKLKEED
-92 PVAWEALGI
+92 PVAWQALDI
-101 DDGLERQLFA
+101 DDELERQLFA

-155 REPACQRA
+155 REPACHRA
-163 ERNHFDPYLQVTSRL
+163 ERNYFDPYLQVASRL

-203 PVDYQIWFVSELF
+203 PVGYQIWFVSELF

-243 RDEVLAEQTRD
+243 RDEVLVEQTRD

-261 GTLDFNSAV
+261 GALDFNSAV
-270 RRLYGSG
+270 RRLYGLG
-277 SAWEDVA
+277 SAWENIA
-284 SWQTA
+284 SWQVA
-289 SMTELAEQQR
+289 GMTELVEQQR
-299 VNEKAAHRVVG
+299 INEIAAHRVVG

-331 GCTKVQIGVQSLRP
+331 GCTKVQIGVQSLRS

-352 RHAGESDLRRAFELL
+352 RHANEDDLRRAFELL
-367 RIFGF
+367 RVFGF

-385 DIADDEADYARFVSE
+385 DIASDEADYARFVSE

-513 IAYETTNTSERFLQ
+513 IVYETTNTSERFLQ

-624 GFVDGMLYQTR
+624 GFVDGALYQTR